1 MNRRVACSCCILLL
15 CFNAAAYAQE
25 PTFDQL
31 MHNGR
36 QAIEDGDY
44 LKAESYLRLALAKA
58 DAENSNETQMILVR
72 ADLAFLLVDVGCY
85 SEAEKLLQRAVEMLR
100 SQGNPDKR
108 YLITVLINFGRLYRI
123 TQKYK
128 EAEALLT
135 EAKRITDQASE
146 PLLAASVLSNL
157 GALYAATGQKKPAR
171 THLEEAIAI
180 YEKQRSTDQINF
192 ARTLISL
199 AALYIIDKKTD
210 DAERVLL
217 QVLMLLES
225 SGRSGHAEAS
235 IALNNLGMLY
245 SINKRFPEAE
255 NAFRRGLEIRR
266 GVFRPDNL
274 NVALGAFNLA
284 DVLTVQGKYEEAEV
298 LYRESLG
305 VREQQLGPRS
315 FDTALTLEHLA
326 KLLRLKNEQDVKAIE
341 ARAKSIRREGELIRS
356 IK

>member
-1 MNRRVACSCCILLL
+1 MLLL
-15 CFNAAAYAQE
+15 SVHVTAYTQE
-25 PTFDQL
+25 LTFDQL
-31 MHNGR
+31 MRIGR
-36 QAIEDGDY
+36 QAIDDGDY
-44 LKAESYLRLALAKA
+44 PKAESYLRLALAKA
-58 DAENSNETQMILVR
+58 DAENSSETQMILVR

-108 YLITVLINFGRLYRI
+108 YLITVLITFGRLYRI

-135 EAKRITDQASE
+135 EARRITDQESE
-146 PLLAASVLSNL
+146 PLLAASLLSNL
-157 GALYAATGQKKPAR
+157 GALYASTGQKKLAR
-171 THLEEAIAI
+171 TRLEEAITI
-180 YEKQRSTDQINF
+180 YEKQRNTDRINY

-217 QVLMLLES
+217 RVLMLLES

-245 SINKRFPEAE
+245 SINKRLPEAE
-255 NAFRRGLEIRR
+255 SAFRRGLEIRR
-266 GVFRPDNL
+266 GLFRPDNL
-274 NVALGAFNLA
+274 NVAIAAFNLA
-284 DVLTVQGKYEEAEV
+284 DVLTVQGKYEEAEA

-305 VREQQLGPRS
+305 VREQQLGRRS
-315 FDTALTLEHLA
+315 FETALTLEHLA